1 VPFYVLS
8 KNNGGGGISEKGA
21 PGMYRRKDQK
31 RMHGRSFN
39 SGEEKDVKIRTM
51 ADDTSAGMG

>member
-1 VPFYVLS
+1 M
-8 KNNGGGGISEKGA
+8 GGGGISEKGA